1 MTDDREALVAWS
13 ALAEPADA
21 AAGWLVD
28 ALGPAEALAWVR
40 EVDADPVSATHALLE
55 RHDPRRVDAL
65 IRASEPWRA
74 RLAGANPAL
83 HRERAGAIGA
93 RVVARGDLE
102 WPEVLD
108 DLGQARPFVLWVR
121 GGGVLADVFRGS
133 IAIVG
138 ARSATA
144 YGQHVASSFA
154 GGVSDAGRAVISG
167 GAYGIDAAAHRAALT
182 TATPTVAVMAGG
194 VDRLYPLGNQD
205 LLERILDAGAVVSEV
220 PPGFAP
226 HRSRFLTRNRLIA
239 CASVTCV
246 VEAAWR
252 SGALSTA
259 RHAAELARPV
269 GAVPGPVTSA
279 SSAGCHALVR
289 DGIATLVTSAADLLE
304 LAGPIEA
311 SGIAAGPDS
320 GGPGARGDADWADPR
335 HRAAYD
341 AVGARG
347 SSIEDVARI
356 AGLTIRDAAGALA
369 ALELSGRVG
378 RSGSRWIRA
387 APHSQQK
394 TDKTV

>member
-13 ALAEPADA
+13 ALAEPADI

-28 ALGPAEALAWVR
+28 ALGAADALAWLR

-55 RHDPRRVDAL
+55 KHDPRRVDAL

-74 RLAGANPAL
+74 RLPSANPAL
-83 HRERAGAIGA
+83 HREHARAVGA
-93 RVVARGDLE
+93 RVVTRGEPE
-102 WPEVLD
+102 WPQEFD
-108 DLGQARPFVLWVR
+108 DLGAARPFALWVR
-121 GGGVLADVFRGS
+121 GSGALSDLYRGS

-144 YGQHVASSFA
+144 YGQHVAADLA
-154 GGVSDAGRAVISG
+154 GGVSDAGRSVISG

-182 TATPTVAVMAGG
+182 TPTPTVAVMAGG
-194 VDRLYPLGNQD
+194 VDRLYPAGNQD
-205 LLERILDAGAVVSEV
+205 LLEQVLDAGVVVSEV

-239 CASVTCV
+239 CASVACV

-269 GAVPGPVTSA
+269 ASVPGPVTSA
-279 SSAGCHALVR
+279 SSQGCHALIR
-289 DGIATLVTSAADLLE
+289 DGIATLVTGAADVLE
-304 LAGPIEA
+304 LAGPIA
-311 SGIAAGPDS
+311 ADRAAPTPGSGEDGP
-320 GGPGARGDADWADPR
+320 RGNPEWADPR
-335 HRAAYD
+335 HRAAFD

-347 SSIEDVARI
+347 SSIEDVARN

-369 ALELSGRVG
+369 ALELSGRVARVG
-378 RSGSRWIRA
+378 ARWIRRTSEA
-387 APHSQQK
+387 
-394 TDKTV
+394 T